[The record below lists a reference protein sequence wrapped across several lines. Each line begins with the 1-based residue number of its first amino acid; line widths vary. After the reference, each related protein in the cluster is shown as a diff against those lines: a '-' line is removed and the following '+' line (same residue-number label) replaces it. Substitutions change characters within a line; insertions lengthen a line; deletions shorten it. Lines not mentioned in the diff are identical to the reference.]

1 MLATLFAVILIS
13 FIGVGLPDSI
23 LGVAW
28 PTMYQE
34 FGLPISLAGYI
45 SATVSIGTII
55 SSLMSS
61 RLIGKFGTGAVT
73 AASTLLTAIALFGFA
88 FTNDPLFFFIF
99 AIPMGIGAGAV
110 DTGLNAFVATN
121 YSAASMS
128 FLHCSYGLGVMA
140 SPFIMSLAL
149 GESGDWRRGYLI
161 VALIQAAITIITFI
175 SLPLWKKADKRSAS
189 GGVYEQEVIPIKEV
203 VKIPGV
209 ILSALAFLTICALE
223 LTTGAWCSSYFVNS
237 RGISADGA
245 ALVTMVFYIGFI
257 LGRFLSGL
265 LVLKLGSRMILMLS
279 AILLMLSLPIFALPL
294 PTQISASSLFFL
306 GMGIGPIYP
315 NLMHLTPIFFGLERS
330 QSIIGFQQSATY
342 IGIMVMPW
350 LFGILADIFST
361 ALLPFYLLIFL
372 LFYVLTLGRLL
383 KTVKKAK

>member
-189 GGVYEQEVIPIKEV
+189 GGAYEQEVIPIKEV